1 MTTIQW
7 NQEYKDFIRKNLY
20 LTLFYLHWS
29 ATVVQ
34 GVGLGSVWPDGLLHL
49 RPVLVSAP
57 SVLRLTP
64 PPAGSKIH

>member
-1 MTTIQW
+1 M
-7 NQEYKDFIRKNLY
+7 
-20 LTLFYLHWS
+20 
-29 ATVVQ
+29 
-34 GVGLGSVWPDGLLHL
+34 GLGSVWPDGLLHL